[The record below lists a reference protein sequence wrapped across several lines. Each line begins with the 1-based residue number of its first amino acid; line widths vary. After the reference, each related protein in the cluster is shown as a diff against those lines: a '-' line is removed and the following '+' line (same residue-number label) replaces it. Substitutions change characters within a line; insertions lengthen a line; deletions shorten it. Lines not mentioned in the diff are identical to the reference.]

1 MACAQRFPATPVPV
15 LWRSCWHCKPK
26 ATPSVPGV
34 AREPVSIPEK
44 RRQINGASR
53 FAGASTAAASP
64 AKVRAMTLTR
74 RPFVLAAAALVSAPA
89 FVLSAAAAVY
99 ILYSLVAERW
109 YRQVF
114 WTYGAE
120 RVGLD
125 LLLVAGVVAAAW
137 LAAGRPQAATW
148 PRPRLR
154 AIAWVAALAGA
165 AAAVTTEVEFW
176 SDSDPLFP
184 HGAFV
189 VPFVAWALASLA
201 LRRR

>member
-1 MACAQRFPATPVPV
+1 
-15 LWRSCWHCKPK
+15 
-26 ATPSVPGV
+26 
-34 AREPVSIPEK
+34 
-44 RRQINGASR
+44 
-53 FAGASTAAASP
+53 
-64 AKVRAMTLTR
+64 MTLTR

-125 LLLVAGVVAAAW
+125 ILLVAGVVAAAW
-137 LAAGRPQAATW
+137 LAAGRPQATR
-148 PRPRLR
+148 PQPRLR

>member
-1 MACAQRFPATPVPV
+1 M
-15 LWRSCWHCKPK
+15 
-26 ATPSVPGV
+26 TPSRFTGGAV
-34 AREPVSIPEK
+34 AP
-44 RRQINGASR
+44 
-53 FAGASTAAASP
+53 AAP
-64 AKVRAMTLTR
+64 AKVRAMALTR
-74 RPFVLAAAALVSAPA
+74 RPFVVAAAALVSAPA

-99 ILYSLVAERW
+99 ILYSLAAERW

-125 LLLVAGVVAAAW
+125 ILLVAGVVAAAW
-137 LAAGRPQAATW
+137 LAAGRRQATTR

-154 AIAWVAALAGA
+154 AIAWIAALAGA